1 MLAYCFAIFKLWVTL
16 QMWFCV
22 FVTRWC
28 CCRTLWNDI
37 CAFFF
42 FLILCTFVGKLNQA
56 CACSYTQQLSEDV
69 YASILL
75 YNRIFKICRLDM

>member
-1 MLAYCFAIFKLWVTL
+1 MLSSNEEDNLISVSFFFSMLAYCFAIFKLWVTL

-37 CAFFF
+37 CGFFF
-42 FLILCTFVGKLNQA
+42 FF
-56 CACSYTQQLSEDV
+56 
-69 YASILL
+69 
-75 YNRIFKICRLDM
+75 